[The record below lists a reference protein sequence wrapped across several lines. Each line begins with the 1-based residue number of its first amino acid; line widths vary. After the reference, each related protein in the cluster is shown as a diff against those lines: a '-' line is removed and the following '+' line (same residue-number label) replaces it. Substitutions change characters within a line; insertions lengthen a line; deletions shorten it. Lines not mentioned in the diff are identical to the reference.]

1 MAFTTGAKGD
11 ALLPISPKTIRTTDA
26 APLRREREAMFLEV
40 NFRCYLTHSICGSK
54 IIVNFPVVYNEAFF
68 TLSGVA
74 HRCAS
79 WRASQDERR
88 EGIPLCLAALG
99 PIGRILLQLRAK
111 PIAICKV

>member
-54 IIVNFPVVYNEAFF
+54 IMVIFLLF
-68 TLSGVA
+68 TMRSFSLYRGLHTVA
-74 HRCAS
+74 HLGELLRMNGA
-79 WRASQDERR
+79 R
-88 EGIPLCLAALG
+88 EFHYAWPRLG
-99 PIGRILLQLRAK
+99 R
-111 PIAICKV
+111 